1 MGYCNPDRA
10 RLPTWEGRLQHFERA
25 IGDVGLCSEPQCP
38 APTTHMHTCLHRH
51 IWSALAERLETMW
64 PRDKTGLL
72 LRAPPLPS
80 FSPSLSHP
88 CFYSPSSS
96 FPMYP
101 SPVITHPSPM
111 GLPGLQLSG
120 LPPGPYAVGLVPHWP
135 AVENRI
141 PRGSLPGF

>member
-1 MGYCNPDRA
+1 
-10 RLPTWEGRLQHFERA
+10 
-25 IGDVGLCSEPQCP
+25 
-38 APTTHMHTCLHRH
+38 
-51 IWSALAERLETMW
+51 MW